1 MNKSI
6 YFYIKEIFL
15 NGSVVVFATFVILCI
30 LAALER
36 WIDQSASRA
45 ETIHFLMSFVFDCSL
60 TQKHMNVFHVSPGLS
75 SCEWGYDVGLVSVLS
90 QNELVL
96 FTGLL
101 ECLCFC
107 PVSVRVII
115 NCARLECVIWTKH
128 FQTSNPPLPHH
139 HPPVPSLFPAD
150 KRDEAQKT
158 LSAFLLTVLREYL
171 KTGRFWGSRAVGWVH
186 WVPRTG
192 WVWEFGWSRIEP
204 QHLKVSVLQSI
215 WNIWTHSKHLSLVQP
230 STLKSQWK
238 TRTASF
244 ISKL

>member
-128 FQTSNPPLPHH
+128 FQTSNPP
-139 HPPVPSLFPAD
+139 PSPSSPT
-150 KRDEAQKT
+150 R
-158 LSAFLLTVLREYL
+158 S
-171 KTGRFWGSRAVGWVH
+171 
-186 WVPRTG
+186 
-192 WVWEFGWSRIEP
+192 
-204 QHLKVSVLQSI
+204 
-215 WNIWTHSKHLSLVQP
+215 LSLPGRQKRR
-230 STLKSQWK
+230 STKDTFSLY
-238 TRTASF
+238 AYSF
-244 ISKL
+244 EGVFEDW